1 MKKLILIF
9 LWGNFLALILTA
21 CTESNEKGQRS
32 VVEVVENNQVES
44 SDSSSFVNNTLEQ
57 STSYSIAFATEDDFE
72 NSNISCDTDR
82 LRQLIY
88 IIENNYFQVCTEDG
102 WDNISPIQGQDGAD
116 GVDGTDGQDGVDGQD
131 GLDGADGQDGLDGAD
146 GQDGVDGADGQD
158 GVDGADGMDGEN
170 AMLISCEDNEII
182 VYDRGQPTC
191 SKLYVDCG
199 GELNGNLVEDCDGIC
214 GGDNFDCEQDCS
226 GTWGGSKILDC
237 DGVCDGSNFDCEKDC
252 LGDYNGDEVIQ
263 LYLRDMKSSVTRPVK
278 ELIDY
283 RRVNLMPGESKE
295 VVFELNQLSI

>member
-1 MKKLILIF
+1 
-9 LWGNFLALILTA
+9 
-21 CTESNEKGQRS
+21 
-32 VVEVVENNQVES
+32 
-44 SDSSSFVNNTLEQ
+44 
-57 STSYSIAFATEDDFE
+57 
-72 NSNISCDTDR
+72 
-82 LRQLIY
+82 
-88 IIENNYFQVCTEDG
+88 
-102 WDNISPIQGQDGAD
+102 
-116 GVDGTDGQDGVDGQD
+116 
-131 GLDGADGQDGLDGAD
+131 
-146 GQDGVDGADGQD
+146 DGQD

-252 LGDYNGDEVIQ
+252 LGDYNGDAIIDNCGVCDEDLSNDNETCEQDCAGTWGGDAGKDSCNFCGGKGTYRSNTNGTAEKELGSYYNCCYQTCKGQTNKRATCDWSSYSQDQGCQIKN
-263 LYLRDMKSSVTRPVK
+263 MNSSVFFDK
-278 ELIDY
+278 FNLIIEQKLSNEYIPTFSIEEISDASS
-283 RRVNLMPGESKE
+283 LS
-295 VVFELNQLSI
+295 FLNWGSDL